1 MLRCLPFKQ
10 MLVLT
15 RPWSLPNFGLG
26 LVVLHEAH
34 LSLERSFVL
43 FCDDLIATDRQK
55 NLHEMHMHKIY
66 LSNSNEISLLKLR
79 DKCGVYG

>member
-15 RPWSLPNFGLG
+15 RPLALPNFGLG
-26 LVVLHEAH
+26 LVVLHDVH

-43 FCDDLIATDRQK
+43 FWDNLVATDRK
-55 NLHEMHMHKIY
+55 KLHEMHMHNIY
-66 LSNSNEISLLKLR
+66 LSNSNDISLLKLR
-79 DKCGVYG
+79 DKCGVSR